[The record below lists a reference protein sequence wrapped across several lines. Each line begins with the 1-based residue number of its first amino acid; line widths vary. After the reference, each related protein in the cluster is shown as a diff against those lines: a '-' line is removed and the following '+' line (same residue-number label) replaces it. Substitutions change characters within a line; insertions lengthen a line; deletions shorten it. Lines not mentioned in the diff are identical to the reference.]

1 MRSTAST
8 RGTAAAPRSRP
19 VRRAVTLV
27 AVTAALAI
35 AAAGCG
41 GDDDDS
47 DDAAEGAATV
57 GAAAAAAEA
66 ADTSDMPSITV
77 SGEGRADGKPDL
89 MTVSMGVEAN
99 SETANTALDEANVLA
114 TALIKTFK
122 DLGVDEKDLQTSD
135 LSIWPNWDED
145 GRSIV
150 GYHVSN
156 SLTVK
161 LRDLERAGE
170 VIDAAAGAVGDA
182 VRFNGVSF
190 SIDDDTNLMAVA
202 RTDAVEKAADQA
214 EQLAEAAGVELG
226 DLRSI
231 DETGSAVPTPLYY
244 SGFSEEARS
253 AADSVPIEGGTQEV
267 TVEVVLVYD
276 IAQ

>member
-8 RGTAAAPRSRP
+8 RGTTAAPRSRP

-27 AVTAALAI
+27 AVTAALAL

-47 DDAAEGAATV
+47 DDAAESAATV
-57 GAAAAAAEA
+57 GAAAAEA
-66 ADTSDMPSITV
+66 ADTSEIPSITV

-161 LRDLERAGE
+161 LRDLERAGD

-182 VRFNGVSF
+182 VRFNGVAF
-190 SIDDDTNLMAVA
+190 SIDDDTDLMAVA

-231 DETGSAVPTPLYY
+231 DETDSAVPTPMYY
-244 SGFSEEARS
+244 SGYAEMSRT
-253 AADSVPIEGGTQEV
+253 AADSVPIEEGTQEV
-267 TVEVVLVYD
+267 TVDVVLVYD